1 MWPFKKKN
9 IQKDKISPKFRFYSK
24 DNLTPPSLI
33 FNESDSIEEKTRK
46 IVHAN
51 ISDDDKWHLFN
62 ILSSTMNIRYDS
74 DAYHLYIEMAK
85 QCKRNGHYSASILYN
100 CLPIIEYFV
109 TFNEISGLTHEIAI
123 AIRKSGNKIK
133 KEDFAEIFT
142 QAYNSL
148 FADLNLNVSELIEIV
163 WKHIE
168 TDGNIF
174 NYLPSESIP
183 DFKSSGHANQDE
195 HLGNTYEK
203 VKDYN
208 NAIKAYQSAF
218 ELQKGATVIPP
229 RIFMRQAIAYRK
241 LKQYDNEIDIIKT
254 GLIYGNKQSIKEME
268 KLKSRLS
275 RAEQLLLKSKS

>member
-1 MWPFKKKN
+1 
-9 IQKDKISPKFRFYSK
+9 
-24 DNLTPPSLI
+24 
-33 FNESDSIEEKTRK
+33 
-46 IVHAN
+46 
-51 ISDDDKWHLFN
+51 
-62 ILSSTMNIRYDS
+62 MNIRYDS

-195 HLGNTYEK
+195 HLGNAYEK